1 MYSKLD
7 AVTPRVNGAEE
18 EGSDIEDEW
27 RERKVAE
34 AKREKQLMDYERML
48 WEISDTMKQNNIRII
63 GIPEERERKREGH
76 KVYLNKS

>member
-48 WEISDTMKQNNIRII
+48 
-63 GIPEERERKREGH
+63 
-76 KVYLNKS
+76 